1 MSSGGLHVMPVCGTL
16 CSPPSVLN
24 HPTCGWRPG
33 RQRHGRPAP
42 GPGPGRCAG
51 LATALGTP
59 GPSHSTYVPPQS
71 QRTNP
76 RTCVWSLLEA
86 LGVCGSKQ
94 GAEGWGDWCR
104 GSCLPPAHPARCQ
117 PREAQPDPGK
127 EPREVSTMNVGH
139 PRVVTWRL
147 AAAFRGLKMTKS
159 LQNSQSELQGTGIL
173 STL

>member
-1 MSSGGLHVMPVCGTL
+1 M
-16 CSPPSVLN
+16 
-24 HPTCGWRPG
+24 G
-33 RQRHGRPAP
+33 R
-42 GPGPGRCAG
+42 
-51 LATALGTP
+51 L
-59 GPSHSTYVPPQS
+59 V
-71 QRTNP
+71 
-76 RTCVWSLLEA
+76 
-86 LGVCGSKQ
+86 Q
-94 GAEGWGDWCR
+94 GEL
-104 GSCLPPAHPARCQ
+104 SPPAHPARCQ